1 MLRSLLLSTC
11 LLVSSTFAHADG
23 LADLKAVL
31 PKLSSAQPIKA
42 QLSVKTQQRH
52 GEGSDA
58 TVDQGAISIGVEDDA
73 QGLRTQLSAELLA
86 KLRAEGVASE
96 QDANAPTP
104 AGLALQQ
111 LGVRDVRALT
121 AAADTLS
128 RLLARATFKQEAATT
143 LNGQAARLLTFDLG
157 AGPLRERDKKYV
169 KKIEG
174 SLQVWIAA
182 DGSPLEAR
190 SQLKISGRA
199 MVVISFEQTQSD
211 RLVFAR
217 AGERLIVVTREQV
230 QSSSGGGEKGETT
243 TSYALQLKS

>member
-1 MLRSLLLSTC
+1 MLRSLLLAIT
-11 LLVSSTFAHADG
+11 LLAPALSHADG
-23 LADLKAVL
+23 LADLKAAL
-31 PKLSSAQPIKA
+31 AKPTGPQPLKA

-58 TVDQGAISIGVEDDA
+58 TVEQGAVSIGVEDDA
-73 QGLRTQLSAELLA
+73 QGLRTQLSADLLA
-86 KLRAEGVASE
+86 KLRAEGVAGE
-96 QDANAPTP
+96 QDANAPAP

-121 AAADTLS
+121 AGADTLA
-128 RLLARATFKQEAATT
+128 RLLARATFKQESATT
-143 LNGQAARLLTFDLG
+143 LNGQPARLLAFDLG

-174 SLQVWIAA
+174 SLQVWTAA
-182 DGSPLEAR
+182 DGTPLEAR

-199 MVVISFEQTQSD
+199 MVVISFETTQSD

-217 AGERLIVVTREQV
+217 AAERLIVVTREQV

-243 TSYALQLKS
+243 TSYALQVQR